1 MPKTFTKLVVCSLIL
16 KACISKCH
24 LEVVVLS
31 LIICLECEEVTRA
44 EGRNK
49 KKETKKG
56 GFGAVFFSLWILC
69 MNLVLLK
76 GQTCSA
82 HSED

>member
-16 KACISKCH
+16 KARISKCH

-56 GFGAVFFSLWILC
+56 GFGAVFFFSLDIVYELS
-69 MNLVLLK
+69 LVKRSNMQRPL
-76 GQTCSA
+76 
-82 HSED
+82 